1 MLTQHFHIDEF
12 IDSQVAARQ
21 GIDNTPDEATIGRIY
36 VTALGMEVVRNYLGS
51 VPILISSGYRS
62 PALNAAVG
70 GSKTS
75 DHLLGQACDFT
86 CPSFGTPAQ
95 VMAALVKSDIQD
107 HQIILEFQKW
117 VHISFRRG
125 DSNKRQ
131 ALVIDSTG
139 TRSWV

>member
-12 IDSQVAARQ
+12 VDSQTAARQ

-51 VPILISSGYRS
+51 VPVLISSGYRS

-75 DHLLGQACDFT
+75 DHMLGQACDFT

-95 VMAALVKSDIQD
+95 VMAALVKSDIQYD
-107 HQIILEFQKW
+107 QCILEFNRW
-117 VHISFRRG
+117 VHISFK
-125 DSNKRQ
+125 SNDKNRRQ

-139 TRSWV
+139 TRSFA